1 VSESRLRYVKQP
13 LTRLPRGTDRYQRAS
28 SKIQARRRLTP
39 PRGAGRAW
47 INGREVGGSDPRYA
61 HLGGSYD

>member
-1 VSESRLRYVKQP
+1 MFESRLRYVKP
-13 LTRLPRGTDRYQRAS
+13 VTSSPRGTDSHQRMS
-28 SKIQARRRLTP
+28 STVQARRRLTP

-61 HLGGSYD
+61 HLAGSYD